1 MNANMYFMSKGVVMT
16 TNNGYDK
23 NETPFIP
30 LREFLTDVW
39 NGLAKINPKDC
50 KTKFNDLV
58 SDMLLK
64 EISMLPREM
73 KLAGM
78 KVCGD
83 FVDELQSAF
92 AKARM
97 DPSNNGK
104 TIEVELKSSDKQKVN
119 ELCKC
124 GSGKKY
130 KKCCK

>member
-1 MNANMYFMSKGVVMT
+1 MTTYFMMNGIIMT
-16 TNNGYDK
+16 TNNGYDHK
-23 NETPFIP
+23 EKPHIP
-30 LREFLTDVW
+30 LREFLEDVW
-39 NGLAKINPKDC
+39 NGLAMTNPKGC
-50 KTKFNDLV
+50 KTQFNDLV

-83 FVDELQSAF
+83 FVDELQRAF

-104 TIEVELKSSDKQKVN
+104 TVAVELKSSEKQKVN
-119 ELCKC
+119 EPCKC

-130 KKCCK
+130 KKCCM